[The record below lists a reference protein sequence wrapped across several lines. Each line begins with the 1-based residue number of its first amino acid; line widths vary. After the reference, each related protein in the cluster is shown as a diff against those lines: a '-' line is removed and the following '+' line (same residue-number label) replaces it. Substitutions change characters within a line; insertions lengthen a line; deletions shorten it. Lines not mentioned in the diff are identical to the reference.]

1 MTAGRGYWMPAGSGR
16 WVPGGDYARLR
27 VADADRERAADV
39 LRNAYVE
46 GRLTQDELDARLGHA
61 YASRTYAD
69 LAALTADLPVAH
81 RPWPPPPAHPAP
93 GYQAV
98 ARRPA
103 ADSEVTNG
111 LAVASLVC
119 GLMEVFTLGITAIPA
134 VILGHIA
141 RGQIRRNG
149 ERGDGMATAGLV
161 LGWLGI
167 AFFVL
172 IVVGVA
178 AMAVTGGAHSVITS
192 HPGGGPP
199 AQFPGAGGP

>member
-16 WVPGGDYARLR
+16 WVPSGDYARLR
-27 VADADRERAADV
+27 VADADRERTADV
-39 LRNAYVE
+39 LRGAYVE
-46 GRLTQDELDARLGHA
+46 GRLTQDELDTRLGQA

-69 LAALTADLPVAH
+69 LAGLTADLPAAH
-81 RPWPPPPAHPAP
+81 RPWPGPIQTVP
-93 GYQAV
+93 GHQA
-98 ARRPA
+98 ARRPEA
-103 ADSEVTNG
+103 GSEVTNG

-134 VILGHIA
+134 VILGHVA

-149 ERGDGMATAGLV
+149 ERGDAMATAGLV

-178 AMAVTGGAHSVITS
+178 AMAVTGSHAVIHSS
-192 HPGGGPP
+192 PGGGGGP
-199 AQFPGAGGP
+199 FPGP

>member
-16 WVPGGDYARLR
+16 WVPSGDYARLR
-27 VADADRERAADV
+27 VADVDRERTADV
-39 LRNAYVE
+39 LRGAYVE
-46 GRLTQDELDARLGHA
+46 GRLTQDELDARLGQA
-61 YASRTYAD
+61 YAARTYAD
-69 LAALTADLPVAH
+69 LAALTADLPAAH
-81 RPWPPPPAHPAP
+81 RPWPGPVQTMP
-93 GYQAV
+93 GNQAV
-98 ARRPA
+98 TRRPA
-103 ADSEVTNG
+103 AAEVTNG

-134 VILGHIA
+134 VILGHCA

-178 AMAVTGGAHSVITS
+178 AMAVTGAHPVMNVHTLPHQGIN
-192 HPGGGPP
+192 PAPPVPNGP
-199 AQFPGAGGP
+199 

>member
-16 WVPGGDYARLR
+16 WVPSGDYARLR
-27 VADADRERAADV
+27 VADVDRERTADV
-39 LRNAYVE
+39 LRGAYVE
-46 GRLTQDELDARLGHA
+46 GRLTQDELDVRLGQA
-61 YASRTYAD
+61 YAARTYAD
-69 LAALTADLPVAH
+69 LAALTADLPAAN
-81 RPWPPPPAHPAP
+81 RPWPGPVQLAP
-93 GYQAV
+93 GQQAV
-98 ARRPA
+98 AQRPGN
-103 ADSEVTNG
+103 SEVTNG

-134 VILGHIA
+134 VILGHVA

-149 ERGDGMATAGLV
+149 ERGDAMATTGLV

-178 AMAVTGGAHSVITS
+178 AMAVTGNHAVITS
-192 HPGGGPP
+192 HPAPPGGPPFIPGGGP
-199 AQFPGAGGP
+199 

>member
-16 WVPGGDYARLR
+16 WVPSGDYARLR
-27 VADADRERAADV
+27 AADVDRERTADV
-39 LRNAYVE
+39 LRGAYVE
-46 GRLTQDELDARLGHA
+46 GRLTQDELDVRLGQA
-61 YASRTYAD
+61 YAAKTYAD
-69 LAALTADLPVAH
+69 LAALTADLPAAH
-81 RPWPPPPAHPAP
+81 RPWPGPVQTVP
-93 GYQAV
+93 GHQP
-98 ARRPA
+98 ARRPPA
-103 ADSEVTNG
+103 GSEVTNG

-134 VILGHIA
+134 VILGHVA

-149 ERGDGMATAGLV
+149 ERGDGMATTGLV

-178 AMAVTGGAHSVITS
+178 AMAVTGGHAVINTQVIPS
-192 HPGGGPP
+192 GPGG
-199 AQFPGAGGP
+199 PGGLGGP

>member
-16 WVPGGDYARLR
+16 WVPSGDYARLR
-27 VADADRERAADV
+27 VADVDRERTADV
-39 LRNAYVE
+39 LRGAYVE
-46 GRLTQDELDARLGHA
+46 GRLTQDELDVRLGQA
-61 YASRTYAD
+61 YAARTYAD
-69 LAALTADLPVAH
+69 LAALTADLPAAN
-81 RPWPPPPAHPAP
+81 RPWPGPVQLAP
-93 GYQAV
+93 GQQAV
-98 ARRPA
+98 ARRPGG
-103 ADSEVTNG
+103 SEVTNG

-134 VILGHIA
+134 VILGHVA

-149 ERGDGMATAGLV
+149 ERGDGMATTGLV

-178 AMAVTGGAHSVITS
+178 AMAVTGS
-192 HPGGGPP
+192 HQVFHAIPRGPGGGPP
-199 AQFPGAGGP
+199 PFPPGGP

>member
-16 WVPGGDYARLR
+16 WVPSGDYARLR
-27 VADADRERAADV
+27 VADVDRERTADV
-39 LRNAYVE
+39 LRGAYVE
-46 GRLTQDELDARLGHA
+46 GRLTQDELDARLGQA
-61 YASRTYAD
+61 YAARTYAD
-69 LAALTADLPVAH
+69 LAALTADLPAAH
-81 RPWPPPPAHPAP
+81 RPWPGPVQTMP
-93 GYQAV
+93 GNQAAV
-98 ARRPA
+98 RRPA
-103 ADSEVTNG
+103 APEVTNG

-134 VILGHIA
+134 VILGHVA

-149 ERGDGMATAGLV
+149 ERGDGMATTGLV

-178 AMAVTGGAHSVITS
+178 AMAVTGAHGVVQHSFPAPGVPRPFS
-192 HPGGGPP
+192 GPGG
-199 AQFPGAGGP
+199 

>member
-16 WVPGGDYARLR
+16 WVTSGDYARLR
-27 VADADRERAADV
+27 VADVDRERTADV
-39 LRNAYVE
+39 LRGAYVE
-46 GRLTQDELDARLGHA
+46 GRLTQDELDTRLGHA
-61 YASRTYAD
+61 YAARTYAD
-69 LAALTADLPVAH
+69 LAALTADLPAAH
-81 RPWPPPPAHPAP
+81 RPWPGPVQLAP
-93 GYQAV
+93 GSQA
-98 ARRPA
+98 AQRQPA
-103 ADSEVTNG
+103 GSEVTNG
-111 LAVASLVC
+111 LAVAALVC

-134 VILGHIA
+134 VILGHFA

-178 AMAVTGGAHSVITS
+178 AMAVTGGHGVVINA
-192 HPGGGPP
+192 HPGPGAPP
-199 AQFPGAGGP
+199 FPGGNGP

>member
-16 WVPGGDYARLR
+16 WVPSGDYARLR
-27 VADADRERAADV
+27 VADVDRERTADV
-39 LRNAYVE
+39 LRGAYVE
-46 GRLTQDELDARLGHA
+46 GRLTQDELDVRLGQA
-61 YASRTYAD
+61 YAARTYAD
-69 LAALTADLPVAH
+69 LAALTADLPAAH
-81 RPWPPPPAHPAP
+81 RPWPGPLQTMP
-93 GYQAV
+93 GHQA
-98 ARRPA
+98 ARRPPVA
-103 ADSEVTNG
+103 SEVTNG

-134 VILGHIA
+134 VILGHVA

-149 ERGDGMATAGLV
+149 ERGDAMATTGLV

-178 AMAVTGGAHSVITS
+178 AMAVTGAHGVI
-192 HPGGGPP
+192 HANPGGGPP
-199 AQFPGAGGP
+199 PPPFSGPGG

>member
-16 WVPGGDYARLR
+16 WVPSGDYARLR
-27 VADADRERAADV
+27 VADVDRERTADV
-39 LRNAYVE
+39 LRGAYVE
-46 GRLTQDELDARLGHA
+46 GRVTQDELDARLGQA
-61 YASRTYAD
+61 YAARTYAD
-69 LAALTADLPVAH
+69 LAALTDDLPAAH
-81 RPWPPPPAHPAP
+81 RPWPGPIQTAP
-93 GYQAV
+93 GHQPAV
-98 ARRPA
+98 QRPPV
-103 ADSEVTNG
+103 SEVTNG

-134 VILGHIA
+134 VILGHVA

-149 ERGDGMATAGLV
+149 ERGDSMATAGLV

-178 AMAVTGGAHSVITS
+178 AMAVTGGAHGVVTHSFPA
-192 HPGGGPP
+192 PGAPGPP
-199 AQFPGAGGP
+199 APPGG